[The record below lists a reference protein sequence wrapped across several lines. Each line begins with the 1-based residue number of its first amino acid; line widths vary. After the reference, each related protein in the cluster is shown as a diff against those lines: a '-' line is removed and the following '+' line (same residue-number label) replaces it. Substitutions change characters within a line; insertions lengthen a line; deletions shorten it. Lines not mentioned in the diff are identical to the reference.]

1 MNGGQYRLTKQ
12 YVERRRTGNYC
23 SGSQQR
29 LAIKRHSK
37 TTKFGNWTYFDVEMT
52 GFFVLS
58 MRITTILRRTA
69 TTRVAHGRIANGIP
83 RPTATSSG
91 SITFIRNR
99 RLAALNGGHRLG
111 ATSPRPRRAD
121 RGRADARPEP
131 AGSVFAGRRL
141 RRPRPASL
149 RLQPRAV
156 GRTWYT

>member
-69 TTRVAHGRIANGIP
+69 TTRVAHGRSVHDIAC
-83 RPTATSSG
+83 PTDDIVRLNNVYPKSKAGGVDRRSSPG
-91 SITFIRNR
+91 C
-99 RLAALNGGHRLG
+99 
-111 ATSPRPRRAD
+111 D
-121 RGRADARPEP
+121 
-131 AGSVFAGRRL
+131 
-141 RRPRPASL
+141 
-149 RLQPRAV
+149 
-156 GRTWYT
+156 